1 MPGRQHF
8 AMEQNRSNANVGQTS
23 QSLPARLSRRAILGR
38 AIAVGLSLAST
49 TSLLQGCGTTN
60 TIKSSLNFANWA
72 SAETATRND
81 INKAVSV
88 FEQQNNVQVNNIG
101 MPFDEALAQLTELIR
116 AHITLDV
123 MELSGNW
130 PYALAGIGA
139 LADLGPYVAAD
150 WYQDAFPNSFAA
162 GTYKGVLY
170 AVPFSITPHGLWY
183 NKILL
188 SGAGLNPAYPPRTM
202 HELNQAMTVLR
213 AKLPANSYPIAL
225 DTSATEYALIGF
237 WPWIW
242 TFGGNPMADDGR
254 GNVTI
259 NWAGDGTVAAF
270 QWLQDAVK
278 KRWTPPNLAI
288 KAERELMAEGTI
300 VFKLDGPYLTGI
312 LGSINPAF
320 STVQQVN
327 NTFGV
332 TTTPT
337 GPSITQPVTCADIHN
352 LGIASSSA
360 NKNLAW
366 KLINFLTTSPAV
378 ITTFLIPEGGML
390 PRRSYDITSRWYS
403 HFYADPISR
412 AFIDSI
418 IPTMRP
424 PAYGPRYSTAAQ
436 VIVTALREIANGA
449 AVRPRLL
456 KLTEEVKAIYV

>member
-1 MPGRQHF
+1 MTSD
-8 AMEQNRSNANVGQTS
+8 EQVPFLQGISG
-23 QSLPARLSRRAILGR
+23 QSLARRDFMARALMLGVS
-38 AIAVGLSLAST
+38 ATGLEAFLAACGGSSST
-49 TSLLQGCGTTN
+49 TPSTTASA
-60 TIKSSLNFANWA
+60 TIKYANWA
-72 SAETATRND
+72 SAESATKTQID
-81 INKAVSV
+81 QAIQA
-88 FEQQNNVQVNNIG
+88 FQTQNNAKINNIAI
-101 MPFDEALAQLTELIR
+101 PFDQMLQQLT
-116 AHITLDV
+116 TMTNGGNPPDV

-130 PYALAGIGA
+130 PYALGGSGA
-139 LADLGPYVAAD
+139 LQALNSYIGG
-150 WYQDAFPNSFAA
+150 WRNDAFTNSFEV
-162 GTYKGVLY
+162 GTYKGNVY
-170 AVPFSITPHGLWY
+170 AVPFSISPHGFWY
-183 NKILL
+183 SKDLMK
-188 SGAGLNPAYPPRTM
+188 SAGLDATKPPTTID
-202 HELNQAMTVLR
+202 ELNQQMATLR
-213 AKLPANSYPIAL
+213 AKLPADAYPIGI
-225 DTSATEYALIGF
+225 DISKTEYALVGF

-259 NWAGDGTVAAF
+259 NWADDGTVAAF